1 MRLYCLAPGSG
12 ELSGAAAFHASGPLS
27 SVNQTPAQTRP
38 PGVTVTDSDGLS
50 SLMMV
55 PVEDSGTSVIPHS
68 HCGLAAAGVAVSA
81 IWAAVVM
88 VRRRRAAAVV
98 AVCLLFLA
106 LMNMSLFLGVVRF
119 PPDRRGIDN
128 RDRDAREAEEV

>member
-1 MRLYCLAPGSG
+1 M
-12 ELSGAAAFHASGPLS
+12 
-27 SVNQTPAQTRP
+27 
-38 PGVTVTDSDGLS
+38 TVTDSDGVS

-55 PVEDSGTSVIPHS
+55 PVEDSGTSVIPQS
-68 HCGLAAAGVAVSA
+68 RCGLAAAGVAVAA

-106 LMNMSLFLGVVRF
+106 LMNMSLFLGVVAAF
-119 PPDRRGIDN
+119 YGGDVVVKLLMYLSVSGVRGSSLIEAGS
-128 RDRDAREAEEV
+128 ARKF